1 MPKESDGHLGKLLR
15 ATLVGLLSL
24 FCYKDPKVA
33 EEASRRFQQHLK
45 DPADINALPSEYKV
59 SRHSTRTKELQ
70 PRTQRSTSRARPTA
84 RLDGISF
91 TLCSEAYFF
100 AYLYCRAYWDA
111 PAMTE
116 DESVLNLSSGGCAGH
131 CAQERWGGGVR
142 AGKHTGRVTPH
153 IPEY

>member
-59 SRHSTRTKELQ
+59 SRHSTRTKELR
-70 PRTQRSTSRARPTA
+70 PWTQRSRSERD
-84 RLDGISF
+84 RLRDYIPAPYAISF

-100 AYLYCRAYWDA
+100 A
-111 PAMTE
+111 
-116 DESVLNLSSGGCAGH
+116 
-131 CAQERWGGGVR
+131 
-142 AGKHTGRVTPH
+142 
-153 IPEY
+153 

>member
-70 PRTQRSTSRARPTA
+70 PWTQRSRSSATDCATTYLLHTPSASLFARRRTSSLGYIAA
-84 RLDGISF
+84 RLG
-91 TLCSEAYFF
+91 
-100 AYLYCRAYWDA
+100 
-111 PAMTE
+111 MT
-116 DESVLNLSSGGCAGH
+116 
-131 CAQERWGGGVR
+131 
-142 AGKHTGRVTPH
+142 P
-153 IPEY
+153 